1 MASRAPRRLGAALT
15 AVAAA
20 AVALAAGCAGQAK
33 RTDADLLQ
41 LSDWLPGFYDNQV
54 QIAADRQAGRAPHE
68 SLLLTV
74 VPVDTEQLGTGHVFY
89 MQEMTAGAS
98 QRVTMQ
104 RLLSFSAVKDG
115 IVETVWTLN
124 DPERWR
130 GAVTTPELFTALQPD
145 DIRPMRGCN
154 LKWKKEGERFTAQ
167 NDPSTCRAL
176 SPRTGGVEFMDMRVE
191 LSADELAI
199 STRPVE
205 RGASGQGGDP
215 YDRFRRNGGS

>member
-1 MASRAPRRLGAALT
+1 MARSAHHLLLAAA

-20 AVALAAGCAGQAK
+20 ALAAGCAGQAK
-33 RTDADLLQ
+33 RTDADLVQ
-41 LSDWLPGFYDNQV
+41 LAEWLPGYYDNQV

-74 VPVDTEQLGTGHVFY
+74 VPVETEQLGMGQVFF
-89 MQEMTAGAS
+89 MQETTVGAS

-104 RLLSFSAVKDG
+104 RLLSFSAGKDG
-115 IVETVWTLN
+115 IVETMWTLT

-145 DIRPMRGCN
+145 DVRPMRGCD
-154 LKWKKEGERFTAQ
+154 LKWKKEGERFTAT
-167 NDPSTCRAL
+167 NDPSRCRTL
-176 SPRTGGVEFMDMRVE
+176 SPRTGGVESMDMRVE

-199 STRPVE
+199 STHAIE
-205 RGASGQGGDP
+205 SGASAQGGDP
-215 YDRFRRNGGS
+215 YVRFRRNGGS